1 MNEGSLKLPPLWPGS
16 MPTTMPASGRV
27 VAAEAEAV
35 GSPAAGWGAA
45 SARALRSEA
54 RAWVP
59 ITSANLAVC
68 KARGVK
74 RIVLLDDYQGIALDY
89 GGWDRVPEEWQLV
102 ALEQHLAEPDA
113 LVEALADAEI
123 VVAMRERTALPAEIL
138 DRLPELKLLVTTG
151 MANVA
156 IDF

>member
-16 MPTTMPASGRV
+16 MPTTMPASGLA
-27 VAAEAEAV
+27 VAAEAVAV
-35 GSPAAGWGAA
+35 GSPAAGGGAA
-45 SARALRSEA
+45 SARAVRSEA

-89 GGWDRVPEEWQLV
+89 GGWGRVPEGWQ
-102 ALEQHLAEPDA
+102 ALALGQHLGRAGA
-113 LVEALADAEI
+113 LV
-123 VVAMRERTALPAEIL
+123 
-138 DRLPELKLLVTTG
+138 
-151 MANVA
+151 
-156 IDF
+156 